1 MNELNVYLDRKV
13 TLKKEELFI
22 PGFSPLA
29 PVPAF
34 ESCGPFSERCPFESS
49 TGREEPRKLCEV
61 LGWHP
66 SERHTN
72 SVLTISM
79 VSKHTGRRLYRS
91 NGMVYG

>member
-29 PVPAF
+29 PVPVF
-34 ESCGPFSERCPFESS
+34 ESCGPFSERCPFESL
-49 TGREEPRKLCEV
+49 TGREEPRKLCEA

-66 SERHTN
+66 SERHKN
-72 SVLTISM
+72 STLTISK
-79 VSKHTGRRLYRS
+79 VSKHTGRRLYKS
-91 NGMVYG
+91 S